1 METIMKKIF
10 PLLILSLLSLPHE
23 NAFSQSMTVTKT
35 TTPSAQSPNA
45 QGLLLESARKGDIKG
60 IQQALSEG
68 AKMPVE
74 YLLDLVAESKNTEAI
89 KYVLDGKDATTGV
102 YGAATPMLIAASN
115 GDIASAKLLLE
126 YKFSVNEIDDQGNT
140 PLMMA
145 AATGNRELV
154 KFLLEH
160 GADIDTL
167 YTPLEKTALMVAA
180 EHGHIEVMKLLVE
193 NGANVNLQAK
203 AAVPHALG
211 SGQNALMYAVLAK
224 QENAV
229 RFLLNNNAN
238 IFAQDRQNNT
248 ALSYAKQIGNKNIVQ
263 NLENYLNPRLNQD
276 SYLESSINRKND
288 TFFLDF
294 PNSKVK
300 ILHKFTGSF
309 SHANARQ
316 LLVVYNSG
324 STMHAS
330 GLGTQTL
337 VLFDAAS
344 GLPIAQETIMND
356 SMKLSF
362 IRTKEN
368 TNIILPIGFMVYQGY
383 FDNFVNTFSLTNN
396 KLIATNA
403 LDQISKLQKSDV
415 SYAYHFSN
423 GNLDLFEQEY
433 NEDRVRTLHYVAT
446 FEWDRKNNVFNE
458 KSDNTIRNLRGT
470 SLFDLEQS
478 GSLNEWTINA
488 LKEGITKHKPELQAW
503 LKQRNVQHIEDYD
516 AYGIFTQLNAYTIFT
531 RYVYFADAE
540 EITLSQKQGRMP
552 KAKNYIIQTFT
563 YDGKTLSGMPK

>member
-1 METIMKKIF
+1 MKKLF

-35 TTPSAQSPNA
+35 TTHSAQSVNA
-45 QGLLLESARKGDIKG
+45 ESLLLQSARQGDIAG
-60 IQQALSEG
+60 IKQALSEG
-68 AKMPVE
+68 AKMPTE
-74 YLLDLVAESKNTEAI
+74 YLLDIVAESKNIEAI
-89 KYVLDGKDATTGV
+89 KYVLDGKDATSGI
-102 YGAATPMLIAASN
+102 YGAATPMLIVASN
-115 GDIASAKLLLE
+115 GDIPSAKLLAE

-145 AATGNRELV
+145 AATGNVQMV
-154 KFLLEH
+154 KFLVEN
-160 GADIDTL
+160 GAEIDTL
-167 YTPLEKTALMVAA
+167 YTPLEKSALMVAA

-193 NGANVNLQAK
+193 NGANVNLQADFF
-203 AAVPHALG
+203 VPHTLG

-238 IFAQDRQNNT
+238 IFAQDRQKNT

-263 NLENYLNPRLNQD
+263 SLENYLNPKLNQD
-276 SYLESSINRKND
+276 NYLESSINRKND
-288 TFFLDF
+288 SFFLNF
-294 PNSKVK
+294 PNSKVT
-300 ILHKFTGSF
+300 ILQKYTGAF
-309 SHANARQ
+309 SYANARQ

-337 VLFDAAS
+337 VLFDAVS

-356 SMKLSF
+356 NMELSF

-383 FDNFVNTFSLTNN
+383 FDNFVNTLSLTNN

-415 SYAYHFSN
+415 SYAYRFLN

-433 NEDRVRTLHYVAT
+433 NEDRVRTLHYVTT
-446 FEWDRKNNVFNE
+446 FEWDTENDIFVE
-458 KSDNTIRNLRGT
+458 KSDNTIRNLRGI

-478 GSLNEWTINA
+478 GSLNEWIINA
-488 LKEGITKHKPELQAW
+488 LKQSITQNDPILQAW

-516 AYGIFTQLNAYTIFT
+516 AYDIFTQLNAYTICT
-531 RYVYFADAE
+531 RYVYFASAE
-540 EITLSQKQGRMP
+540 EIALSQKQGRMP

-563 YDGKTLSGMPK
+563 YDGKVLIGMPK